1 MVHLAEELFKI
12 NLKGDELHRRIGGGI
27 PAGTIMLLEGDRGT
41 GKSIFAQRL
50 LYGFLMN
57 GYSVSYVSSQY
68 TTVEYIRQMF
78 SLGYDVVPFLI
89 RKKLIFVSLYPL
101 LTGISEKKKFLSRLL
116 GEPRLWEA
124 DIIIIDSFSALL
136 SREQDV
142 DAVRNF
148 LMYIKKLA
156 SLDKVIILTSNT
168 EEIDR
173 ESLFLLEEAATM
185 LVRLQVKV
193 FGGDLKNSAIIVK
206 YNNAKGIFQKIIPFR
221 VEPKVGLVVEIAAVV

>member
-1 MVHLAEELFKI
+1 VVHLAEEIFKME
-12 NLKGDELHRRIGGGI
+12 LKGDELHRRIGGGI

>member
-1 MVHLAEELFKI
+1 MAEEIFKME
-12 NLKGDELHRRIGGGI
+12 LKGDELHRRIGGGI

>member
-1 MVHLAEELFKI
+1 ME
-12 NLKGDELHRRIGGGI
+12 LKGDELHRRIGGGL

-57 GYSVSYVSSQY
+57 GYRVSYVSSKY
-68 TTVEYIRQMF
+68 TTVENIRQMF

-89 RKKLIFVSLYPL
+89 RKRLVFVSLYPL
-101 LTGISEKKKFLSRLL
+101 LTGVSEKKKFLSRLL
-116 GEPRLWEA
+116 GEPRLWET
-124 DIIIIDSFSALL
+124 DVVIIDSFSSLL
-136 SREQDV
+136 SREQDLG
-142 DAVRNF
+142 AVRNF

-156 SLDKVIILTSNT
+156 SLDKVIILTVNT
-168 EEIDR
+168 EEIDK
-173 ESLFLLEEAATM
+173 ESLFILEEAATM
-185 LVRLQVKV
+185 LVRLQLKV

-206 YNNAKGIFQKIIPFR
+206 YNNAKRVFQKIIPFR

>member
-1 MVHLAEELFKI
+1 ME
-12 NLKGDELHRRIGGGI
+12 LKGDELHRRIGGGL

-57 GYSVSYVSSQY
+57 GYRISYVSSQY

-89 RKKLIFVSLYPL
+89 RKRLVFVSLYPL
-101 LTGISEKKKFLSRLL
+101 LTGVSEKKKFLSRLL
-116 GEPRLWEA
+116 GEPRLWET
-124 DIIIIDSFSALL
+124 DVVIIDSFSSLL
-136 SREQDV
+136 SREQDLG
-142 DAVRNF
+142 AVRNF

-156 SLDKVIILTSNT
+156 SLDKVIILTVNT
-168 EEIDR
+168 EEIDK
-173 ESLFLLEEAATM
+173 ESLFILEEAATM
-185 LVRLQVKV
+185 LVRLQLKV

-206 YNNAKGIFQKIIPFR
+206 YNNAKRVFQKIIPFR

>member
-1 MVHLAEELFKI
+1 LVEEIFKME
-12 NLKGDELHRRIGGGI
+12 LKGDELHRRIGGGL

-57 GYSVSYVSSQY
+57 GYRISYVSSQY

-89 RKKLIFVSLYPL
+89 RKRLVFVSLYPL
-101 LTGISEKKKFLSRLL
+101 LTGVSEKKKFLSRLL
-116 GEPRLWEA
+116 GEPRLWET
-124 DIIIIDSFSALL
+124 DVVIIDSFSSLL
-136 SREQDV
+136 SREQDLG
-142 DAVRNF
+142 AVRNF

-156 SLDKVIILTSNT
+156 SLDKVIILTVNT
-168 EEIDR
+168 EEIDK
-173 ESLFLLEEAATM
+173 ESLFILEEAATM
-185 LVRLQVKV
+185 LVRLQLKV

-206 YNNAKGIFQKIIPFR
+206 YNNAKRVFQKIIPFR

>member
-1 MVHLAEELFKI
+1 VVHLVEEIFKME
-12 NLKGDELHRRIGGGI
+12 LKGDELHRRIGGGI

-116 GEPRLWEA
+116 GEPRLWET

-136 SREQDV
+136 SREQDL
-142 DAVRNF
+142 DAVRSF

-185 LVRLQVKV
+185 LIRLQVKV
-193 FGGDLKNSAIIVK
+193 FGGDLKNSAVIVK
-206 YNNAKGIFQKIIPFR
+206 YNNAKGVFQKIIPFR

>member
-1 MVHLAEELFKI
+1 MVEEIFKME
-12 NLKGDELHRRIGGGI
+12 LKGDELHRRIGGGI

-116 GEPRLWEA
+116 GEPRLWET

-136 SREQDV
+136 SREQDL
-142 DAVRNF
+142 DAVRSF

-185 LVRLQVKV
+185 LIRLQVKV
-193 FGGDLKNSAIIVK
+193 FGGDLKNSAVIVK
-206 YNNAKGIFQKIIPFR
+206 YNNAKGVFQKIIPFR

>member
-1 MVHLAEELFKI
+1 MVHLVEEIFKME
-12 NLKGDELHRRIGGGI
+12 LKGDELHRRIGGGI

>member
-1 MVHLAEELFKI
+1 VVHLVEEIFKME
-12 NLKGDELHRRIGGGI
+12 LKGDELHRRIGGGL

-57 GYSVSYVSSQY
+57 GYRISYVSSQY

-89 RKKLIFVSLYPL
+89 RKRLVFVSLYPL
-101 LTGISEKKKFLSRLL
+101 LTGVSEKKKFLSRLL
-116 GEPRLWEA
+116 GEPRLWET
-124 DIIIIDSFSALL
+124 DVVIIDSFSSLL
-136 SREQDV
+136 SREQDLG
-142 DAVRNF
+142 AVRNF

-156 SLDKVIILTSNT
+156 SLDKVIILTVNT
-168 EEIDR
+168 EEIDK
-173 ESLFLLEEAATM
+173 ESLFILEEAATM
-185 LVRLQVKV
+185 LVRLQLKV

-206 YNNAKGIFQKIIPFR
+206 YNNAKRVFQKIIPFR

>member
-1 MVHLAEELFKI
+1 ME
-12 NLKGDELHRRIGGGI
+12 LKGDELHRRIGGGI